1 MFQQSAL
8 SKSLLRDLGG
18 RIIRTGMGSVRH
30 EGDDHEMRHHVFR
43 IIRIGCGSVS
53 SCSSTRASQPGS
65 THCRRARRQVSLA
78 YMDGVWRGPAWTILP
93 SGEKH
98 TITQTERIGLFL
110 DGSVKVIEGRG
121 YDPDGKVTFNAFGT
135 ISFNPAT
142 KVYTLHSH
150 AMGNVGD
157 FVLTLSPDGY
167 TWDIPTGPMTI
178 RYTAAIK
185 DGAWREVG
193 DRLVPG
199 KDPVRFFEMNL
210 KRLGDTDWPGAGAI
224 SPK

>member
-1 MFQQSAL
+1 MFRHRLTSFASSAL
-8 SKSLLRDLGG
+8 ALMMIVGTSLAAPAQERPSPAALIAAQREA
-18 RIIRTGMGSVRH
+18 MVR
-30 EGDDHEMRHHVFR
+30 
-43 IIRIGCGSVS
+43 
-53 SCSSTRASQPGS
+53 
-65 THCRRARRQVSLA
+65 LA

-93 SGEKH
+93 AGDKH
-98 TITQTERIGLFL
+98 SITQTERIGPFL

-142 KVYTLHSH
+142 KIYTLHSH

-157 FVLTLSPDGY
+157 FVLTLTPDGY
-167 TWDIPTGPMTI
+167 TWDIPAGPMTI
-178 RYTAAIK
+178 HYTAVIK

-193 DRLVPG
+193 DRIVPG

-210 KRLGDTDWPGAGAI
+210 KRVGDTDWPAAGAI

>member
-1 MFQQSAL
+1 MMIVGVSLAAPAQERPNAAAL
-8 SKSLLRDLGG
+8 IAAQRDAMS
-18 RIIRTGMGSVRH
+18 R
-30 EGDDHEMRHHVFR
+30 
-43 IIRIGCGSVS
+43 
-53 SCSSTRASQPGS
+53 
-65 THCRRARRQVSLA
+65 LA

-98 TITQTERIGLFL
+98 AITQTERIGPFL

-150 AMGNVGD
+150 AMGYVGD
-157 FVLTLSPDGY
+157 FVLTLTSDGY
-167 TWDIPTGPMTI
+167 TWDIPAGPMTMH
-178 RYTAAIK
+178 YTAVIK
-185 DGAWREVG
+185 DGAWHEVG
-193 DRLVPG
+193 DRIVPG

-210 KRLGDTDWPGAGAI
+210 KRVGDTDWPAAGAI